1 MAKTTKTATTTQQNT
16 EVLLKEKPLV
26 NDQSESL
33 ENEDFFE
40 DEEED
45 EFSDDEETED
55 TENDEEEKTAE
66 EEPKEL
72 TGFAKI
78 CKEYLTEQAKT
89 DEELA
94 KSIVYEDE
102 AFSKCAKWIEEEVK
116 KSITNRHG
124 CQIGVLSDENGY
136 TMMKEFFTDG
146 VYLVKIEEEKE
157 KAEQDKK
164 KAEEKAKKEAL
175 RKAKEEEEKRKAEEE
190 KRREEEWKRF
200 METGETDLSNAEIE
214 REKFKHLKQQDL
226 FDF

>member
-1 MAKTTKTATTTQQNT
+1 MAKSTTKTATQQNT

-45 EFSDDEETED
+45 EFSDDEE
-55 TENDEEEKTAE
+55 NEEEPEKE

-116 KSITNRHG
+116 KFITNRHG
-124 CQIGVLSDENGY
+124 YQVGVLSDQDGY

>member
-45 EFSDDEETED
+45 EFSDDEE
-55 TENDEEEKTAE
+55 NEEEETEEEPEKE

-78 CKEYLTEQAKT
+78 CKEYLTEQVKT

-124 CQIGVLSDENGY
+124 CQIGVLFDENGY

-200 METGETDLSNAEIE
+200 MESGETNLSNAEIE

>member
-16 EVLLKEKPLV
+16 EVLVKEKPLV

-33 ENEDFFE
+33 ENKDFFE

-45 EFSDDEETED
+45 EFSDDEENE
-55 TENDEEEKTAE
+55 DEETEEEPEKE

-124 CQIGVLSDENGY
+124 YQVGVLSDEDGY

-190 KRREEEWKRF
+190 KRREEEWKKF
-200 METGETDLSNAEIE
+200 METGTSDLTATELE
-214 REKFKHLKQQDL
+214 REKYKRLKQQSL

>member
-45 EFSDDEETED
+45 EFSDDEENE
-55 TENDEEEKTAE
+55 DEETEEEPEKE

-124 CQIGVLSDENGY
+124 CQIGVLSDEDGY

-164 KAEEKAKKEAL
+164 KTEEKAKKEAL
-175 RKAKEEEEKRKAEEE
+175 RKAKEEEEKRKAEEQK
-190 KRREEEWKRF
+190 KRDEEWKKF
-200 METGETDLSNAEIE
+200 METGTSDLTATELE
-214 REKFKHLKQQDL
+214 REKYKRLKQQSL

>member
-1 MAKTTKTATTTQQNT
+1 MAKSTTKTATQQNT

-26 NDQSESL
+26 NDENESL

-40 DEEED
+40 DEEKD
-45 EFSDDEETED
+45 EFSDDEEIE
-55 TENDEEEKTAE
+55 DEETEEEPEKE

-124 CQIGVLSDENGY
+124 CQIGVLSDEDGY